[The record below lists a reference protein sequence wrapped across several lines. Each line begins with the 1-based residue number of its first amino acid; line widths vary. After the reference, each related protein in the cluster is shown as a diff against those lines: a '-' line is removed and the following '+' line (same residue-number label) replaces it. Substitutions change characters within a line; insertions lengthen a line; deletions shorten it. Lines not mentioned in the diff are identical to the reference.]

1 MFNLIKM
8 DLHRLVRTAA
18 VWIILAFAVG
28 AAVFSVVMTDSD
40 IQLMK
45 DEAQTAA
52 EESEQRT
59 IGIYVFADPKWA
71 DGTIEAGSVISAEL
85 RSGLLSI
92 LCVIFTAIFAGAE
105 QKNGYIKNIAGL
117 FPRRGNLAAAKGIVM
132 SIWVLVMMLVFAAA
146 AAAAGILLWGKEF
159 YLESA
164 AEFLKFLG
172 AQYIFHL
179 ELSMLIL
186 LFSMLTRSTAFSMT
200 AGILICSGILV
211 PLYSF
216 INKAVHD
223 FRPQWEFDINCFV
236 PDGNITMMG
245 LDTAADL
252 MRKSVLTGAVFTVI
266 LVLLSMLILQKRDIK
281 Q

>member
-18 VWIILAFAVG
+18 VWIILAFVVG

-45 DEAQTAA
+45 EETHTAA

-59 IGIYVFADPKWA
+59 IGIYVSADPKWA
-71 DGTIEAGSVISAEL
+71 DGTIEAGGVISAEL

-117 FPRRGNLAAAKGIVM
+117 FPRRGSLAAAKGIVI

-211 PLYSF
+211 PVYSL
-216 INKAVHD
+216 INKAVHN
-223 FRPQWEFDINCFV
+223 FRPQWDFDINCFV
-236 PDGNITMMG
+236 PDGNITMTG
-245 LDTAADL
+245 LDTASNL
-252 MRKSVLTGAVFTVI
+252 MLRCAITGAAVTVI
-266 LVLLSMLILQKRDIK
+266 LTLLSMLILQKRDIK
-281 Q
+281 

>member
-45 DEAQTAA
+45 EEAQTAA

-85 RSGLLSI
+85 RSGLLSLLSI

-117 FPRRGNLAAAKGIVM
+117 FPRRGSLAAAKGIVI
-132 SIWVLVMMLVFAAA
+132 SLWVLVMMLVFAAA

-200 AGILICSGILV
+200 VHADSAVQYAYKKYSIQHDRRNSHLLGNSGAALLV
-211 PLYSF
+211 
-216 INKAVHD
+216 H
-223 FRPQWEFDINCFV
+223 
-236 PDGNITMMG
+236 
-245 LDTAADL
+245 
-252 MRKSVLTGAVFTVI
+252 
-266 LVLLSMLILQKRDIK
+266 
-281 Q
+281 